1 MFTHGT
7 IPIINQRT
15 VNSVA
20 DFEDFHLSYNPS
32 SVDYGSD
39 TTAFVVKQSL
49 FLILNG
55 DHKAGM
61 HAAAETGGVIGALDY
76 YISNIDQANF
86 RSSHKTAVYGD
97 PHFSDDKIALD
108 VFGEDGVARLR
119 AAIESLT

>member
-20 DFEDFHLSYNPS
+20 GFKDFHLSYNPS

-55 DHKAGM
+55 DHKVAM
-61 HAAAETGGVIGALDY
+61 HAAAETGGVMGALNY
-76 YISNIDQANF
+76 FIDNVARANF
-86 RSSHKTAVYGD
+86 RGSHKEAVYGD
-97 PHFSDDKIALD
+97 PHFGGDKIALEA
-108 VFGEDGVARLR
+108 FGEDGVARLK
-119 AAIESLT
+119 AAIEALA